1 MVSSVTYGC
10 SDDYIG
16 LALPVCISDMFHV
29 RDAPYFQQRASPPSE
44 ERKCFLFG
52 DGDGEKRFTDEG
64 VIFVTSFVYVI
75 FFKETYWLMAPR

>member
-16 LALPVCISDMFHV
+16 LALPVNMADMFHV
-29 RDAPYFQQRASPPSE
+29 RDAPYFQQRTTPPSE

-52 DGDGEKRFTDEG
+52 DGDGKTNRKELSLSLSLQRLFNNRFLD
-64 VIFVTSFVYVI
+64 
-75 FFKETYWLMAPR
+75 